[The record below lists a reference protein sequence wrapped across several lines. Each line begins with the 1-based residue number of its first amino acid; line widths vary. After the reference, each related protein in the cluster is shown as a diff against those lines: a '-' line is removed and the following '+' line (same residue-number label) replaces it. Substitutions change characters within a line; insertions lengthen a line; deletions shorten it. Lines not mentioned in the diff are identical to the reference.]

1 MRKMKCVFGVIF
13 ASMLSVTIYCQEV
26 KYTDVQNGTTTKGQF
41 ESYVSKD
48 GSVYKVGDKI
58 EFGSPSGTNGKFVT
72 IQKMDIAGTLYVVGA
87 EAINTSAEIKKIRVG
102 GTSRAGYKVSFQTK
116 GMTGIDNYFLNIE
129 DAITVGEVK
138 SFGMTSDQALAA
150 LKKAKDK
157 LDLGLI
163 TQEEY
168 EKIKSELTPFIK

>member
-1 MRKMKCVFGVIF
+1 MKNMKNLVWSFMITSLSMSVFG
-13 ASMLSVTIYCQEV
+13 QEV
-26 KYTDVQNGTTTKGQF
+26 NYNDIQNGTITKGQF

-58 EFGSPSGTNGKFVT
+58 QFGNPSGTNGKFMT
-72 IQKMDIAGTLYVVGA
+72 LQKMDIAGTVYIVGA
-87 EAINTSAEIKKIRVG
+87 EVINTSAEIKKIRII
-102 GTSRAGYKVSFQTK
+102 GTSRAGYKAQFQTK
-116 GMTGIDNYFLNIE
+116 GMTGIDNYFLYLE
-129 DAITVGEVK
+129 DAIQVGEVE
-138 SFGMTSDQALAA
+138 SFGMTSDEALTA

-168 EKIKSELTPFIK
+168 DKIKAELTPFIK